1 MSSNIVEIQETEE
14 NKENN
19 KSNNEDLTSK
29 ESSDINDNET
39 NKFYHDKDI
48 YEDSI
53 IYFTNKLK
61 VRNKNFKFIL
71 YLSIL
76 LYLIDLLIFFER
88 ERILYNIF
96 NFLSIVIILFSSL
109 YQAFT
114 FRHDFQSISK
124 ELYNFTQKVIY
135 INIGIFSAFIINMAY
150 IIFSEI
156 DKKLSAKIYYE
167 DKSYQNIMISLYC
180 FINIFMPSIHLYR
193 LISIKTG
200 IKELSSAK
208 GEIYESA
215 RIEEVE
221 IINSVINEI

>member
-76 LYLIDLLIFFER
+76 LYLIDL
-88 ERILYNIF
+88 
-96 NFLSIVIILFSSL
+96 IILFSSL

-156 DKKLSAKIYYE
+156 DKKLSAKTYYE